1 MMNTRAWQQIANVV
15 NGAMLLG
22 QVLALVRGTATADA
36 VKRAVLR
43 LVLLQAVS
51 QALLWL
57 IRRGRYREVDTRFGG
72 RLCCWGDVSAEYPVE
87 GLIDDG
93 GYVSTDPRTGMPC
106 TVRTVTIDAFVAG
119 QKAEAEAAAPTKH
132 SGPFYPVAPPNAV
145 PGLLDELR
153 DDYNVAF
160 VYVGVPLTWFVAT
173 RPPVSAPQM
182 ASACEQLLR
191 LLSPCSRN
199 NRFAFPIES
208 VYVTSAQPFALSF
221 SANAAEAGA
230 AEAEAAATEAAS
242 AAGGAPPPLPGAS
255 TSVARCLFFLCTGGC
270 RDVARLDLLE
280 AAAPKPI
287 ADLIGDL
294 LTTPPPCA
302 PAELKAK
309 YLSAFLQPPPLPPSA
324 PVAPVALGSE
334 GR

>member
-1 MMNTRAWQQIANVV
+1 MTLMNARAWQQIANVV

-87 GLIDDG
+87 GLLDGG

-106 TVRTVTIDAFVAG
+106 TVRTVAIDAFVSG
-119 QKAEAEAAAPTKH
+119 QRAEAEAEAAAPAKH

-182 ASACEQLLR
+182 AAACEQLLR
-191 LLSPCSRN
+191 LLSPSSRN

-230 AEAEAAATEAAS
+230 AEAEAAAAEAAAA
-242 AAGGAPPPLPGAS
+242 AAGGGGEPPPLPCAS

-270 RDVARLDLLE
+270 RDVARRDVLE

-294 LTTPPPCA
+294 LTTPPLCA

-309 YLSAFLQPPPLPPSA
+309 YLSAFLQPPPLPP
-324 PVAPVALGSE
+324 PPPP
-334 GR
+334 